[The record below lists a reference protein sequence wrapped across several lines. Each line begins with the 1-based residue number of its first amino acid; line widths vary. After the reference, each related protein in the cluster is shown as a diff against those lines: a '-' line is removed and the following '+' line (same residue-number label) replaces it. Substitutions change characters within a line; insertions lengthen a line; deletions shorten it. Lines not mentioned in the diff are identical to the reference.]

1 MNKERAITYSLL
13 AHIRNTGS
21 LAKGPIDIFIPLVKR
36 ALSKMNND
44 GIFKGKSIIEI
55 KTKTDSLYNI
65 DFPIP
70 TLKKILDEI
79 CKEINTDEIT
89 HFVI

>member
-36 ALSKMNND
+36 ALSKMNFE
-44 GIFKGKSIIEI
+44 GVFKGRSIIEI

-70 TLKKILDEI
+70 TLKKYLT
-79 CKEINTDEIT
+79 KS
-89 HFVI
+89 VKK

>member
-36 ALSKMNND
+36 ALSKMNNE
-44 GIFKGKSIIEI
+44 GIFKGK
-55 KTKTDSLYNI
+55 N
-65 DFPIP
+65 
-70 TLKKILDEI
+70 
-79 CKEINTDEIT
+79 
-89 HFVI
+89 